1 MNDSARR
8 FFDDLTTIEEN
19 ETFSLAEKVRRQRSS
34 LEQCCKF
41 LTKEDGL
48 TFSNLFG
55 RLEYL
60 CNKMQLSKLQKSR
73 LHEFRIFAN
82 KVVRQKTEP
91 DFQEYYRAIKVLAR
105 SYGLFFG
112 VEVPDQIKTLYES
125 RELGEESIRS
135 YHVNPEGFRAMLLNI
150 DTEKHEL
157 LVQPDISGE
166 APPVVV
172 LYDIKG
178 VNDELTS
185 SVELTQPGQQLQL
198 LGTHRNEDGKVVPG
212 LIVLE
217 PDYLLDVTSIAK
229 CFQNIQGRR
238 IRAFELFFVG
248 RSETRKLSK
257 AIHKG
262 NVANLFF
269 DELLNEQQ
277 GSAIAFRNV
286 LMDSFRIFPL
296 PYTSLDGID
305 KSYFGELEGQFVN
318 LRRVVDSDFL
328 KGDHR
333 PIDRQKS
340 NLEVS
345 LMSPELGLQG
355 RMDLFDETPSESG
368 SYESKIIELKSG
380 KLPFPSDNPSVVA
393 EDHAAQ
399 VRMYNMMAQRVLG
412 HNPKKIFNA
421 VLYSAATNGGE
432 ALRYVS
438 HFKSFEREIVNVRNQ
453 IVAWEYRFA
462 ADKEPYPWSEEFVRS
477 LDVKKYGLN
486 VADKRFSWFFGKFL
500 DYKRLIL
507 QRVTPLERQYFFAFF
522 SFVSREKILSKVG
535 DGEYTKGLSALWN
548 KTDLTDED
556 IFNELRNLTIKE
568 NNADC
573 EDACITLQRPS
584 DGNKFINFRRGDIC
598 VLYPH
603 VKDKFLATQHRVLKC
618 SIQSLSNDEV
628 TVRLRQKQSSLNYF
642 NGFNSWVL
650 EHDSLDNN
658 FEQMHAGLFEFL
670 KLPEARRQLLLGL
683 TPPQCSGGEIKE
695 FVAED
700 ADYLEES
707 RQEQNRVLS
716 EAWNAKDYYLLVGP
730 PGTGKTNLF
739 LKRYVEELIHETS
752 LNVLLVSYTNRAVD
766 EMCSSVR
773 GIVNH
778 RMVRIGSSLGCDRL
792 HEDLLLDRKIKPLN
806 NRKEIRQLIEETRLF
821 AGTLSSVLSKNELF
835 ELKKFDI
842 VIVDEAS
849 QILEPNIIHLLGRVK
864 KFVLIGDE
872 RQLPAVVMQ
881 SPGESKVEDNRLND
895 IGLFDRRNSYFE
907 RLLYLCKRNNL
918 ESAWGEL
925 TFQGRMHPDLSGFAN
940 KFFYNHK
947 LKTAAL
953 PHQTGQLVSENFSS
967 EHELTC
973 MLAYKRMVFI
983 PSTFSA
989 RDISE
994 KHNPLEAALISKVLG
1009 KLVDIHG
1016 FTSDEEIV
1024 GKVGIITPYRN
1035 QIAAIRE
1042 QLERDGFSC
1051 FDTIQIDT
1059 VERYQGSQK
1068 DFILVSFCM
1077 NRPSQLDFLIQSR
1090 VQIEDKSDGGELVPI
1105 VVDRKLNVTLTRA
1118 RKQMILTGNE
1128 AVLGYDSIYGPLIED
1143 IQKNGGYY
1151 QKGARAIV
1159 DS

>member
-1 MNDSARR
+1 MNNPARR
-8 FFDDLTTIEEN
+8 FFDDLLTIEEN
-19 ETFSLAEKVRRQRSS
+19 QTLSLAEKVRRQRIS
-34 LEQCCKF
+34 LEQCCKY
-41 LTKEDGL
+41 LTREDGL

-60 CNKMQLSKLQKSR
+60 CNKKQLNKPQKSR

-82 KVVRQKTEP
+82 KVVHKKNEP
-91 DFQEYYRAIKVLAR
+91 DLQGYYRGIKTLAK

-112 VEVPDQIKTLYES
+112 VEVPEEISSLYSS
-125 RELGEESIRS
+125 RELGVESTGS
-135 YHVNPEGFRAMLLNI
+135 YHINPAGFRAMLLNI

-157 LVQPDISGE
+157 LVQPDVSGE
-166 APPVVV
+166 ATPVVV
-172 LYDIKG
+172 LYDING
-178 VNDELTS
+178 VNEELTA
-185 SVELTQPGQQLQL
+185 SVELTQPGQQLQFL
-198 LGTHRNEDGKVVPG
+198 ETHRNEDGKVVPG

-229 CFQNIQGRR
+229 CFQNIQGRK

-269 DELLNEQQ
+269 DELLNEQP
-277 GSAIAFRNV
+277 GSHKEFRNV
-286 LMDSFRIFPL
+286 LMDSFRIYPL

-305 KSYFGELEGQFVN
+305 KSYFDELEGQFAN
-318 LRRVVDSDFL
+318 LRRVVDSDFQ

-453 IVAWEYRFA
+453 IVAWEYRLA
-462 ADKEPYPWSEEFVRS
+462 GDKEPYPLSEEFVRS
-477 LDVKKYGLN
+477 LNVKKYGLN
-486 VADKRFSWFFGKFL
+486 LADKRFSWFFGKFL
-500 DYKRLIL
+500 DFKRLIL
-507 QRVTPLERQYFFAFF
+507 ERVTPLERQYFFAFS

-556 IFNELRNLTIKE
+556 VFNELRNLTINE
-568 NNADC
+568 NNADS
-573 EDACITLQRPS
+573 EDACITLQRPA

-618 SIQSLSNDEV
+618 SIQSLSNEEV
-628 TVRLRQKQSSLNYF
+628 TVRLRQKQSSLDYF
-642 NGFNSWVL
+642 SGFDSWVL

-670 KLPEARRQLLLGL
+670 KLSQARRKLLLGL
-683 TPPQCSGGEIKE
+683 TPPQSLEGQTKE
-695 FVAED
+695 FVSKN

-707 RQEQNRVLS
+707 RQEQNTVLS

-739 LKRYVEELIHETS
+739 LKRYVDELIHETS

-773 GIVNH
+773 GIVNDS
-778 RMVRIGSSLGCDRL
+778 MVRIGSSLGCDRL
-792 HEDLLLDRKIKPLN
+792 HEDLLLDQKIKQLK
-806 NRKEIRQLIEETRLF
+806 NRNEIRQLIEETRLF
-821 AGTLSSVLSKNELF
+821 AGTLSSVLGKNELF

-872 RQLPAVVMQ
+872 RQLPAVVTQ
-881 SPGESKVEDNRLND
+881 SPGESKVMDQKLNE

-907 RLLYLCKRNNL
+907 RLLFLCKKNNW

-940 KFFYNHK
+940 KFFYNDK

-953 PHQTGQLVSENFSS
+953 PHQTGKLVSDKFSAGDD
-967 EHELTC
+967 LTG
-973 MLAYKRMVFI
+973 MLANKRMVFI
-983 PSTFSA
+983 PSTFSV

-994 KHNPLEAALISKVLG
+994 KHNPLEAALVSKVLA

-1016 FTSDEEIV
+1016 FGSDEAIV
-1024 GKVGIITPYRN
+1024 GRVGIITPYRN

-1077 NRPSQLDFLIQSR
+1077 NRPSQLDFLIQNR
-1090 VQIEDKSDGGELVPI
+1090 VQIEDKSNGELVSI

-1118 RKQMILTGNE
+1118 RKQLIITGNE
-1128 AVLGYDSIYGPLIED
+1128 AVLGNDEIYGPLIDD
-1143 IQKNGGYY
+1143 IRKNGGYY
-1151 QKGARAIV
+1151 QKGARAV
-1159 DS
+1159 VEG